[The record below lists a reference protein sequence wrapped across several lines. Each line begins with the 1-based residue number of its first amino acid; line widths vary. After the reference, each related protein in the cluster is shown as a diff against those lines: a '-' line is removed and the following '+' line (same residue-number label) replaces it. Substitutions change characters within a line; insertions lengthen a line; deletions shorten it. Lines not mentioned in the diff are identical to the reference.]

1 MFRTSS
7 CDGAP
12 ADRFAIVALSL
23 TEPSSPPRVVVR
35 EHKADVLIRAQ
46 RVGRFLALQYLTP
59 ALTSE
64 LRFVDLE
71 DSSYPVVSPWSPPDP
86 EIPGTLSAL
95 TGDERSG
102 KAYFTYESI
111 ARPRQT
117 FVVDLAHRPD
127 VTPLPAGPVPFDG
140 SRVKHTL
147 KTYPST
153 DKQSIPIQI
162 IVRSDVK
169 QPAFIYLYY
178 YGAIGIPTLPGW
190 NITFQLVLEL
200 GGAVAIANVRGGGER
215 GAEWQLSA
223 KRNRALTL
231 QDISA
236 AAPWLKSQYPGLQI
250 VSSGRSYGGMHT
262 LASMIISPD
271 AFNLFVAEM
280 PVTDVVEFLENGAFG
295 RSAWDDFGFTHN
307 PAGDLRSTTSQVDA
321 LKGWS
326 PAARVGDLVVPI
338 APVLLITSETDD
350 RVEPEQS
357 RQMALALARRG
368 MAEQVYLR
376 EEPTGGHT
384 APTAAAVA
392 TFIANNFVITE
403 LQHME

>member
-1 MFRTSS
+1 V
-7 CDGAP
+7 
-12 ADRFAIVALSL
+12 AISL
-23 TEPSSPPRVVVR
+23 TEPSIPPQVVVP
-35 EHKADVLIRAQ
+35 EHKADVLVRAQ

-59 ALTSE
+59 SLTSE

-71 DSSYPVVSPWSPPDP
+71 DSSYSVVSPWSPPDH

-111 ARPRQT
+111 AQPRQT

-147 KTYPST
+147 RTYPST
-153 DKQSIPIQI
+153 DKQTIPIQI
-162 IVRSDVK
+162 IVPSDVK

-236 AAPWLKSQYPGLQI
+236 AAAWLKSQYPGLQI

-326 PAARVGDLVVPI
+326 PAARVGDLVAPI

-384 APTAAAVA
+384 APTSAAVA
-392 TFIANNFVITE
+392 TFIASNFVITE